1 MTFTESIYKK
11 VSTISSVSTDDFSIE
26 WLGQSR
32 SYYSSL
38 KARQIEA
45 SNAVLVQLMNKLVE
59 QKQAMEMG
67 RRHPT
72 LQAASQRDDALAKEV
87 ALEIAHR
94 TAKQDLGTTQVRKML
109 MSAITDLH
117 DKASPSAPPI
127 IIC

>member
-11 VSTISSVSTDDFSIE
+11 VSTISSVSTDDFSID

-45 SNAVLVQLMNKLVE
+45 SNATLVQLMNKLVE
-59 QKQAMEMG
+59 QKLAMEMG
-67 RRHPT
+67 RQHPA
-72 LQAASQRDDALAKEV
+72 LQAAARRYDALAKEV

-94 TAKQDLGTTQVRKML
+94 TSKHNLGTTQVRKML
-109 MSAITDLH
+109 MNAITDLH
-117 DKASPSAPPI
+117 DKSSLSAPPI